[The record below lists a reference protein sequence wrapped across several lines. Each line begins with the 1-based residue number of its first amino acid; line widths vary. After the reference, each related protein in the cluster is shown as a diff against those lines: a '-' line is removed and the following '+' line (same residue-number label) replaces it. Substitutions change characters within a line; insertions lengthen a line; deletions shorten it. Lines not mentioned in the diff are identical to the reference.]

1 MRVPAEVDSVRGWVM
16 VGAAFAGMFVSFG
29 IAYSFGAFLEPM
41 AEEFG
46 AGRGATSVFF
56 ALTSLTYFGLGAL
69 SGVAV
74 DRHGP
79 RRVLLVGAIALGA
92 GLAATSRAGELWIG
106 MVTYGLGVGI
116 GVACAYVPMVA
127 VVGGWF
133 ERRRTLA
140 IGVAVT
146 GIGLGTLTVAPLAAG
161 LIGELG
167 WRRTHLLL
175 GVTGAAVL
183 AVCAV
188 VVAPPPVRTGPAALT
203 LGEAV
208 HHRDY
213 RRLYLAMGLMAVA
226 LFVPFVHLP
235 GYAERIGVGDVA
247 AATLV
252 GVIGAASVAG
262 RLLLG
267 AVAAQTGSLGAF
279 QGCFLAM
286 GASFA
291 LWGVGGG
298 YGMLLAF
305 AVVLGVGYG
314 GFVAIG
320 PAVVAERF
328 GTTRLGGLL
337 GVLYTSVG
345 IGSAFGAPLAGAAVD
360 ASGSY
365 RPAIAG
371 CLVLGLAAYLTVLSV
386 GRGPAGQQDQQGSG
400 TTGQHDH

>member
-1 MRVPAEVDSVRGWVM
+1 MRDPGSVDSVRGWVM
-16 VGAAFAGMFVSFG
+16 VTAAFAAMFTSFG

-41 AEEFG
+41 AAEFG
-46 AGRGATSVFF
+46 ASRGAASVLF

-74 DRHGP
+74 DRYGP
-79 RRVLLVGAIALGA
+79 RRVLLVGGIALGA
-92 GLAATSRAGELWIG
+92 GMTATSQAGALWIG
-106 MVTYGLGVGI
+106 LVTYGLGVGI

-127 VVGGWF
+127 VVSGWF

-146 GIGLGTLTVAPLAAG
+146 GIGLGTLTVAPLAAA

-167 WRRTHLLL
+167 WRDTQLLL
-175 GVTGAAVL
+175 GLAGAAGLVL
-183 AVCAV
+183 CAL
-188 VVAPPPVRTGPAALT
+188 VVARAPVPAGPAAPT
-203 LGEAV
+203 LGEALPN
-208 HHRDY
+208 RDY
-213 RRLYLAMGLMAVA
+213 RRVYLAIGLLSVA

-235 GYAERIGVGDVA
+235 GYAEAAGVGEVA
-247 AATLV
+247 AAALV
-252 GVIGAASVAG
+252 GVIGAASIAG
-262 RLLLG
+262 RLVLG
-267 AVAAQTGSLGAF
+267 AVAARTGPLRAF
-279 QGCFLAM
+279 KGCFLAM

-291 LWGVGGG
+291 LWAVGGG

-320 PAVVAERF
+320 PAVVAEQF

-337 GVLYTSVG
+337 GVLYTSAG
-345 IGSAFGAPLAGAAVD
+345 IGSAVGAPLAGASID

-365 RPAIAG
+365 TSAIAG
-371 CLVLGLAAYLTVLSV
+371 CLALGIAAYLTVLSV
-386 GRGPAGQQDQQGSG
+386 GRG
-400 TTGQHDH
+400 

>member
-1 MRVPAEVDSVRGWVM
+1 MRVAPAVDSARGWGIVA
-16 VGAAFAGMFVSFG
+16 AAFAAMFTAFG

-41 AEEFG
+41 ADEFG
-46 AGRGATSVFF
+46 ASRGTTSVFF

-74 DRHGP
+74 DRYGP
-79 RRVLLVGAIALGA
+79 RRVLLVGGVALGG
-92 GLAATSRAGELWIG
+92 GLAATSQAGEMWIG
-106 MVTYGLGVGI
+106 LVTYGLGVGI

-146 GIGLGTLTVAPLAAG
+146 GIGLGTFAVAPLAAA

-175 GVTGAAVL
+175 GLAGAAVL
-183 AVCAV
+183 LVCAV
-188 VVAPPPVRTGPAALT
+188 VVAKPPVQSGPAALT
-203 LGEAV
+203 LGDAV
-208 HHRDY
+208 RDRDY
-213 RRLYLAMGLMAVA
+213 RRLYVAMALMAVA

-235 GYAERIGVGDVA
+235 GYAEDAGVGKVA
-247 AATLV
+247 AAALV
-252 GVIGAASVAG
+252 GVIGAASIAG
-262 RLLLG
+262 RLVLG
-267 AVAAQTGSLGAF
+267 AIAARTGVTRAF
-279 QGCFLAM
+279 RGCFLAM
-286 GASFA
+286 GGSFA
-291 LWGVGGG
+291 LWLVGGS
-298 YGMLLAF
+298 YWVLVAF

-328 GTTRLGGLL
+328 GTPRLGGLL

-345 IGSAFGAPLAGAAVD
+345 IGSAFGAPLAGAAID

-365 RPAIAG
+365 IPAVAG
-371 CLVLGLAAYLTVLSV
+371 CLVLGLAAYGIVLGV
-386 GRGPAGQQDQQGSG
+386 GRR
-400 TTGQHDH
+400 

>member
-1 MRVPAEVDSVRGWVM
+1 
-16 VGAAFAGMFVSFG
+16 
-29 IAYSFGAFLEPM
+29 M

-46 AGRGATSVFF
+46 AGRGTTSVFF

-74 DRHGP
+74 DRYGP
-79 RRVLLVGAIALGA
+79 RRVLLVGAVALGA

-106 MVTYGLGVGI
+106 LLTYGLGVGI

-127 VVGGWF
+127 VVSGWF

-146 GIGLGTLTVAPLAAG
+146 GIGLGTLTVAPLAAA

-167 WRRTHLLL
+167 WRDTHLVL
-175 GVTGAAVL
+175 GLAGAAVL
-183 AVCAV
+183 VVCALV
-188 VVAPPPVRTGPAALT
+188 VTRPPVQAGPAALT
-203 LGEAV
+203 LREAV
-208 HHRDY
+208 RDRDY
-213 RRLYLAMGLMAVA
+213 RLLYLASGLVSVA

-235 GYAERIGVGDVA
+235 GYAEEAGVDRVA
-247 AATLV
+247 AAALV
-252 GVIGAASVAG
+252 GVIGAASTAG
-262 RLLLG
+262 RLVLG
-267 AVAAQTGSLGAF
+267 VVAARTGALRAF
-279 QGCFLAM
+279 QGCFLTM
-286 GASFA
+286 GASFV
-291 LWGVGGG
+291 LWGLDGG
-298 YGMLLAF
+298 YGVLVVF

-337 GVLYTSVG
+337 GVLYTSAG
-345 IGSAFGAPLAGAAVD
+345 IGSAVGAPLAGAAVD

-365 RPAIAG
+365 VPVIAG
-371 CLVLGLAAYLTVLSV
+371 CLALGLAAYLTVLGV
-386 GRGPAGQQDQQGSG
+386 GRR
-400 TTGQHDH
+400 